1 MESIVT
7 LSGNLPVVSSTAIAE
22 GIGREHES
30 VIKLI
35 RRNLGDFEEFGELG
49 FEIRVHESHS
59 KGGRGPATEIAL
71 LNEQQATL
79 LLTYMRNN
87 EVVRAFKKR
96 LVRAFYEMA
105 QRVRKGGD
113 DLAPVETPVETPDER
128 ARRLKRD
135 RQRRYYAKKRAA
147 RLAARADVS
156 APQPGPADAC
166 DARSLQI
173 LTNAAYRREASEAV
187 VDLFRLLPPG
197 TPTPELDVKKIA
209 DGLILQAL
217 SFCEFR
223 VIVGNNG
230 ESYVRFV
237 PREEIRAQR
246 FAVDPTDEHTLLAL
260 VRSAGTYDGR
270 MPLDILKKVVQEGIK
285 RLALVGI

>member
-22 GIGREHES
+22 GVGREHKS
-30 VIKLI
+30 VIQLV
-35 RRNLGDFEEFGELG
+35 RQNLSDLREFGELA
-49 FEIRVHESHS
+49 FEMRVHEAHS

-105 QRVRKGGD
+105 KRVRKGGD
-113 DLAPVETPVETPDER
+113 DLAPTPVETPEAR
-128 ARRLKRD
+128 ARRLKRERD
-135 RQRRYYAKKRAA
+135 RRYHERKRAA

>member
-7 LSGNLPVVSSTAIAE
+7 LSGGMPVVSSTAIAE
-22 GIGREHES
+22 GVGREHKS
-30 VIKLI
+30 VIQLV
-35 RRNLGDFEEFGELG
+35 RQNLSDFEEFGPCA
-49 FEIRVHESHS
+49 FEMRMVNRPQ
-59 KGGRGPATEIAL
+59 GGGHPQEIAL

-113 DLAPVETPVETPDER
+113 DLAPTPVETPEAR
-128 ARRLKRD
+128 ARRLKRERD
-135 RQRRYYAKKRAA
+135 RRHRERKRAA